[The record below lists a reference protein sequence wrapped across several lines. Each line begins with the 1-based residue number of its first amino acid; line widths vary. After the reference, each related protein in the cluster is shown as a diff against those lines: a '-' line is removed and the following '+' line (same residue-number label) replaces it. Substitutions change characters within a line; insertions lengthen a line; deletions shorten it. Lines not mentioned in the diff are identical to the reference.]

1 VIFLNCIEVKGL
13 SKKYGNFQALQDVSL
28 EIKSGDF
35 LAILGPNGA
44 GKSTLMKIISTL
56 LKGYNGRVEI
66 CGYDIEKDTK
76 KVREKIGIVPE
87 NFLLY
92 DKLSAWENMV
102 FFGGL
107 YHLPRKVLFER
118 AERFLK
124 SVEMWDWRDKKVK
137 TFSFG
142 MKQRVNIARAFMND
156 PDIIILVEPTA
167 SLDVKSALA
176 IKNLLKEINA
186 RGKTVVFTTHIL
198 TEVEEMA
205 NKVAILNFGHLIA
218 FGTLEDLSKNIT
230 DKTLTV
236 EVEDHLQDDLFAQ
249 NDLRVQKIGQKIVF
263 NYTTT
268 QELDRIINLIA
279 QSNLSL
285 KSINSSNGD
294 FNRLFLKLIDKG
306 RDKN

>member
-1 VIFLNCIEVKGL
+1 MNCIEVKGL
-13 SKKYGNFQALQDVSL
+13 SKKYGNFQSLQDVSF
-28 EIKSGDF
+28 EIKIGDF

-56 LKGYNGRVEI
+56 LKGYSGKVEI
-66 CGYDIEKDTK
+66 CGYDIEKDSK

-92 DKLSAWENMV
+92 DKLSAWENMI

-124 SVEMWDWRDKKVK
+124 SVEMWDWRNKKIK
-137 TFSFG
+137 EFSFG

-156 PDIIILVEPTA
+156 PDVILLDEPTA
-167 SLDVKSALA
+167 SLDIKSALA
-176 IKNLLKEINA
+176 IKNLLKEVNG
-186 RGKTVVFTTHIL
+186 RGKTVIFTTHIL
-198 TEVEEMA
+198 KEVEEMA
-205 NKVAILNFGHLIA
+205 NKVAILNFGNLVA
-218 FGTLEDLSKNIT
+218 FGTLEDLSKNLT
-230 DKTLTV
+230 EKTLTI
-236 EVEDHLQDDLFAQ
+236 EVEDHLQDDLFSKNGLKA
-249 NDLRVQKIGQKIVF
+249 QKIGQKVVF

-268 QELDRIINLIA
+268 QELDMIINMIA

-285 KSINSSNGD
+285 KSINSSKGD
-294 FNRLFLKLIDKG
+294 FDRLFLKLTDKG